1 MLENP
6 KEKNRETIIYDSAQR
21 VPHALDELRQVIQY
35 RNLIAQ
41 LTKRDILARYKRSL
55 LGVAWTMLNPLGT
68 MLVLTIA
75 FSQIL
80 RFNIPG
86 YAAFVLGG
94 LVAWNFFAQ
103 STTASMV
110 NLVWGGGLLK
120 RIYIPRSA
128 FALAAMG
135 TALVNLILSLAPM
148 IVVMLIVGVPV
159 RLSMLFLPI
168 PCLILVLFSMGIGLL
183 ISTWAIYFPDIA
195 EMYQIIL
202 SAWFYLNPIIY
213 DDAMLPANLKFWF
226 QSFNPMY
233 NIIRLFRL
241 PIYDG
246 RLPTWEEL
254 LPSLL
259 LSITV
264 FIVGWFIFTS
274 RSDEFAYRV

>member
-1 MLENP
+1 MQTNH
-6 KEKNRETIIYDSAQR
+6 ETIIYDSAQR
-21 VPHALDELRQVIQY
+21 VPHAIDELHQVVRY
-35 RNLIAQ
+35 WNLISQ

-80 RFNIPG
+80 RFDIPG
-86 YAAFVLGG
+86 YAAFVLSG

-135 TALVNLILSLAPM
+135 TALVNLVLSLAPILM
-148 IVVMLIVGVPV
+148 VMLIVGVPIK
-159 RLSMLFLPI
+159 LSILFLPI
-168 PCLILVLFSMGIGLL
+168 PCLILVLFSLGTGLL
-183 ISTWAIYFPDIA
+183 ISTWAIYFPDIS
-195 EMYQIIL
+195 EMYQIFL

-213 DDAMLPANLKFWF
+213 NDAMLPANLKFWF
-226 QSFNPMY
+226 QNFNPIY
-233 NIIRLFRL
+233 NIIRLFRM
-241 PIYDG
+241 PIYEG
-246 RLPTWEEL
+246 RLPGWDEL
-254 LPSLL
+254 LPSLII
-259 LSITV
+259 SIAI
-264 FIVGWFIFTS
+264 FIVGWLVFTS
-274 RSDEFAYRV
+274 KSDEFAYKV